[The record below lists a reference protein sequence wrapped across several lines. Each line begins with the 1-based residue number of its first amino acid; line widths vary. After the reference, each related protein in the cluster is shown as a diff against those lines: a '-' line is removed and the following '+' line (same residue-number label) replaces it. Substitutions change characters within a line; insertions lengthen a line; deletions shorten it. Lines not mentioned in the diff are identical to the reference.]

1 MRPSLD
7 AGTILSH
14 LTDMRSILR
23 KRRRSKSYDVATD
36 TARDMKATLATAL
49 QGFMAASSLSVT
61 AVADVVGCNRR
72 IIQRLLNPT
81 DLGITLHTLTR
92 VTTAL
97 NLEPK
102 LVVRQRP
109 VAELNPLVARLAAAP
124 NKASGDALRR
134 QILEGFYGHSVDLA
148 KLDDAAAKKPA
159 IRVNRLAHAQA

>member
-1 MRPSLD
+1 MGSSL
-7 AGTILSH
+7 H
-14 LTDMRSILR
+14 
-23 KRRRSKSYDVATD
+23 KRRISKSNDVATE
-36 TARDMKATLATAL
+36 TAREMKATLATAL
-49 QGFMAASSLSVT
+49 QGLMNASSLSVT
-61 AVADVVGCNRR
+61 AVAEVVGCNRR

-102 LVVRQRP
+102 LVVLQRP

-124 NKASGDALRR
+124 NKASGDALRQ

-148 KLDDAAAKKPA
+148 KLGDAATKKPA
-159 IRVNRLAHAQA
+159 IRVTRLAHAQA